1 MKLSKQQTLKME
13 FNNCMLE
20 IVDGELMIV
29 EYDKN
34 GECVIDE
41 YNLLEELGKHEGFL
55 QETGFKI
62 SIARTYGK

>member
-1 MKLSKQQTLKME
+1 MKLNKSETLKME

-20 IVDGELMIV
+20 IINGELMIM

-55 QETGFKI
+55 EEVGIKL
-62 SIARTYGK
+62 SIVKTTNK

>member
-1 MKLSKQQTLKME
+1 MKLNKSETLKME

-20 IVDGELMIV
+20 IINGELMIM

-41 YNLLEELGKHEGFL
+41 YNLLEELEKHEGFL
-55 QETGFKI
+55 EEVGIKL
-62 SIARTYGK
+62 SIVKTTNK